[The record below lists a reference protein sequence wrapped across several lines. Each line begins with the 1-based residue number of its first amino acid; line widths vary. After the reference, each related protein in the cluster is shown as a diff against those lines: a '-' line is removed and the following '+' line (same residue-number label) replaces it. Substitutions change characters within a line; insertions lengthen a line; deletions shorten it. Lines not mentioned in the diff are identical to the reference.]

1 MATPG
6 QRHSSFSKRAQYT
19 LFTGYIA
26 AGVGALVGA
35 ILLGLS
41 LWQPQ
46 FLSGLR
52 GGAQDAALPAT
63 SATAEVRTESKSL
76 IASIRGYLRA
86 GSQNAALKR
95 EVEIA
100 RIRLKEA
107 EAVAGE
113 NARLKALLA
122 IRDGA
127 IKPVAVAR
135 LVGSTASSTRRFA
148 YLGAGSAQGVTVG
161 MPVISPRGVIGRI
174 LETGRNS
181 SRVLLILDSES
192 VLPVRRS
199 GDELVAFA
207 EGRGDSLLRIRLIN
221 LGINPL
227 KVGDMFL
234 TSGAGGYYR
243 PGTAVA
249 ILTRKTADGGLARIV
264 SDPAATDF
272 VAVMPIFEP
281 EAARVIDTP
290 VERAV
295 GDAVSGGGAGARS
308 GGGAAAR
315 NGGGA
320 R

>member
-1 MATPG
+1 MAPSA

-26 AGVGALVGA
+26 AGVGTLIGALLLA
-35 ILLGLS
+35 IS

-52 GGAQDAALPAT
+52 NGAQDVAAPAT
-63 SATAEVRTESKSL
+63 GSVAVARTESQGL
-76 IASIRGYLRA
+76 IATIRGYLRA

-95 EVEIA
+95 EMEIA

-107 EAVAGE
+107 EGVRQE

-122 IRDGA
+122 IRDGEV
-127 IKPVAVAR
+127 KPVAIAR
-135 LVGSTASSTRRFA
+135 LVGSSASSTRRFA
-148 YLGAGSAQGVTVG
+148 YLGAGSAQGVKVG
-161 MPVISPRGVIGRI
+161 MPVLSPRGVVGRI
-174 LETGRNS
+174 LEVGGNS

-199 GDELVAFA
+199 NDELVAFA
-207 EGRGDSLLRIRLIN
+207 EGRGDSLLRIKLIN
-221 LGINPL
+221 LGLNPL
-227 KVGDMFL
+227 KIGDLFL

-249 ILTRKTADGGLARIV
+249 ILTHKSADGGLARIV

-281 EAARVIDTP
+281 EAAKVIETP
-290 VERAV
+290 VEEVLGEAEG
-295 GDAVSGGGAGARS
+295 GD
-308 GGGAAAR
+308 
-315 NGGGA
+315 
-320 R
+320 

>member
-1 MATPG
+1 MAPSA
-6 QRHSSFSKRAQYT
+6 QRHAGFSKRAQYT

-26 AGVGALVGA
+26 AGLGMLVGALLLA
-35 ILLGLS
+35 IS

-52 GGAQDAALPAT
+52 GSAQDAALPAT
-63 SATAEVRTESKSL
+63 SAAATGRTESKGL
-76 IASIRGYLRA
+76 IANIRGYLRA

-107 EAVAGE
+107 EAVRQE

-122 IRDGA
+122 IREGA
-127 IKPVAVAR
+127 VKPVAVAR
-135 LVGSTASSTRRFA
+135 LVGSTAASSRRFA
-148 YLGAGSAQGVTVG
+148 YLGAGSAQGVAVG
-161 MPVISPRGVIGRI
+161 MPVISPRGVVGRI
-174 LETGRNS
+174 LEVGRNS

-207 EGRGDSLLRIRLIN
+207 EGRGDSLLRIKLIN

-249 ILTRKTADGGLARIV
+249 ILTHKSPDGGLARIV

-281 EAARVIDTP
+281 EATKVVDTP
-290 VERAV
+290 IEQAV
-295 GDAVSGGGAGARS
+295 GEAESE
-308 GGGAAAR
+308 
-315 NGGGA
+315 
-320 R
+320 

>member
-1 MATPG
+1 MASHAP
-6 QRHSSFSKRAQYT
+6 RHSGFSKRAQYT

-26 AGVGALVGA
+26 AGLGTIAGA
-35 ILLGLS
+35 ILLALS

-52 GGAQDAALPAT
+52 GTAQDAALPAT
-63 SATAEVRTESKSL
+63 STVATARTESKGL
-76 IASIRGYLRA
+76 IANIRGYLRA

-107 EAVAGE
+107 EAVKRE
-113 NARLKALLA
+113 NERLKTLLG
-122 IRDGA
+122 IRDGEV
-127 IKPVAVAR
+127 KPVAIAR
-135 LVGSTASSTRRFA
+135 LVGSTATSTRRFA
-148 YLGAGSAQGVTVG
+148 YLGAGSSQGVTVG
-161 MPVISPRGVIGRI
+161 MPVLSPRGVVGRI
-174 LETGRNS
+174 LEVGRNS

-199 GDELVAFA
+199 NDDLVAFA
-207 EGRGDSLLRIRLIN
+207 EGRGDSLLRIKLIN
-221 LGINPL
+221 LGLNPL
-227 KVGDMFL
+227 KVGDLFL

-249 ILTRKTADGGLARIV
+249 ILTQKSADGGLARVV

-281 EAARVIDTP
+281 EAARIADTP

-295 GDAVSGGGAGARS
+295 GDPRDAR
-308 GGGAAAR
+308 
-315 NGGGA
+315 
-320 R
+320 

>member
-1 MATPG
+1 MAPSA
-6 QRHSSFSKRAQYT
+6 QRRSGYSKRAQYT
-19 LFTGYIA
+19 LFTGYIV
-26 AGVGALVGA
+26 AGLGTLLGA
-35 ILLGLS
+35 ILLAVS
-41 LWQPQ
+41 LWHPP
-46 FLSGLR
+46 FLSELR
-52 GGAQDAALPAT
+52 GSAQDTAAPAT
-63 SATAEVRTESKSL
+63 RSVAVARTQSKGFIATV
-76 IASIRGYLRA
+76 RGYLRA
-86 GSQNAALKR
+86 GSQNAELKR

-107 EAVAGE
+107 EAIRRESAT
-113 NARLKALLA
+113 LKALLA

-127 IKPVAVAR
+127 TKPVAISR

-161 MPVISPRGVIGRI
+161 MPVVSPRGVVGRI

-181 SRVLLILDSES
+181 SRVLLLLDTES

-199 GDELVAFA
+199 NDELVAFA
-207 EGRGDSLLRIRLIN
+207 EGRGDSLLRIKLIN
-221 LGINPL
+221 LGLNPL
-227 KVGDMFL
+227 KVGDVFV

-249 ILTRKTADGGLARIV
+249 ILTAKTNDGGVARII

-281 EAARVIDTP
+281 EAVKVAETP

-295 GDAVSGGGAGARS
+295 ED
-308 GGGAAAR
+308 
-315 NGGGA
+315 
-320 R
+320 

>member
-1 MATPG
+1 MAPNA
-6 QRHSSFSKRAQYT
+6 QRHAGFSKRAQYT
-19 LFTGYIA
+19 LFTGYIV
-26 AGVGALVGA
+26 AGLGTLVGALLLA
-35 ILLGLS
+35 IS

-52 GGAQDAALPAT
+52 SGAQDAVAPAT
-63 SATAEVRTESKSL
+63 GTVAVARTESKGL
-76 IASIRGYLRA
+76 IATVRGYLRA
-86 GSQNAALKR
+86 GSQNAELKR

-107 EAVAGE
+107 EAVRQE
-113 NARLKALLA
+113 NARLKSLLA

-127 IKPVAVAR
+127 VKPVAIAR

-148 YLGAGSAQGVTVG
+148 YLGAGRGQGVEVG
-161 MPVISPRGVIGRI
+161 MPVVGPRGVVGRI
-174 LETGRNS
+174 LEVGRNS

-199 GDELVAFA
+199 NDELVAFA
-207 EGRGDSLLRIRLIN
+207 EGRGDSLLRIKLIN

-227 KVGDMFL
+227 KIGDLFL

-243 PGTAVA
+243 PGIAVA
-249 ILTRKTADGGLARIV
+249 ILTQKSPDGGLARIV

-281 EAARVIDTP
+281 EAAKAVDTP
-290 VERAV
+290 VEEAV
-295 GDAVSGGGAGARS
+295 GEAEEE
-308 GGGAAAR
+308 
-315 NGGGA
+315 
-320 R
+320 

>member
-1 MATPG
+1 MAPQG
-6 QRHSSFSKRAQYT
+6 QRHAGFSRRAQYT

-26 AGVGALVGA
+26 AGLGALAGA
-35 ILLGLS
+35 LLLALS

-52 GGAQDAALPAT
+52 GGAQDAAAPAT
-63 SATAEVRTESKSL
+63 RSVAAARTETKGL
-76 IASIRGYLRA
+76 IDTIRGYLRA

-95 EVEIA
+95 EMEIA

-107 EAVAGE
+107 EAVRQE

-122 IRDGA
+122 IREGEV
-127 IKPVAVAR
+127 KPVAIAR

-148 YLGAGSAQGVTVG
+148 YLGAGSAQGVKVG
-161 MPVISPRGVIGRI
+161 MPVISPRGVVGRI
-174 LETGRNS
+174 LEVGRNS

-199 GDELVAFA
+199 SDELVAFA

-227 KVGDMFL
+227 KVGDLFL

-249 ILTRKTADGGLARIV
+249 ILTEKSPDGGLARIV

-281 EAARVIDTP
+281 EAARIAETP
-290 VERAV
+290 VGRAV
-295 GDAVSGGGAGARS
+295 GEAEAR
-308 GGGAAAR
+308 R
-315 NGGGA
+315 
-320 R
+320 

>member
-1 MATPG
+1 MAPQS
-6 QRHSSFSKRAQYT
+6 QRHAGFSKRAQYT

-26 AGVGALVGA
+26 AGLGTLVGAL
-35 ILLGLS
+35 LLVIS

-52 GGAQDAALPAT
+52 TGAQDTVLPAT
-63 SATAEVRTESKSL
+63 EAASTVRTESKGL
-76 IASIRGYLRA
+76 IASIRGYFRA

-107 EAVAGE
+107 EALRQE

-122 IRDGA
+122 IRDGDV
-127 IKPVAVAR
+127 KPVAVAR
-135 LVGSTASSTRRFA
+135 LVGSTAASSRRFA

-161 MPVISPRGVIGRI
+161 MPVISPRGVVGRI
-174 LETGRNS
+174 LEVGRNS

-199 GDELVAFA
+199 NDELVAFA
-207 EGRGDSLLRIRLIN
+207 EGRGDSLLRIKLIN
-221 LGINPL
+221 LGLNPL
-227 KVGDMFL
+227 KVGDLFL
-234 TSGAGGYYR
+234 TSGAGGYYH

-249 ILTRKTADGGLARIV
+249 ILTQKTPDGGLARVV

-281 EAARVIDTP
+281 EAVKVADTP
-290 VERAV
+290 VEEVV
-295 GDAVSGGGAGARS
+295 GEAEAER
-308 GGGAAAR
+308 
-315 NGGGA
+315 
-320 R
+320 

>member
-1 MATPG
+1 MAPQG

-19 LFTGYIA
+19 QFTGYIA
-26 AGVGALVGA
+26 AGAGTLVGA
-35 ILLGLS
+35 ILLAVS

-52 GGAQDAALPAT
+52 GGAQDAAAPAT
-63 SATAEVRTESKSL
+63 QTAALARTESKGL
-76 IASIRGYLRA
+76 IASINGYFRA
-86 GSQNAALKR
+86 GRQNAALKR

-107 EAVAGE
+107 EAVRQE
-113 NARLKALLA
+113 NSRLKTLLA
-122 IRDGA
+122 IRDGDVR
-127 IKPVAVAR
+127 PVAIAR

-148 YLGAGSAQGVTVG
+148 YLGAGSAQGVAVG
-161 MPVISPRGVIGRI
+161 MPVISPRGVVGRI
-174 LETGRNS
+174 LEVGRNS

-207 EGRGDSLLRIRLIN
+207 EGRGDSLLRIKLIN
-221 LGINPL
+221 LGLNPL
-227 KVGDMFL
+227 KIGDMFL

-249 ILTRKTADGGLARIV
+249 ILTHKSADGGLARIV

-281 EAARVIDTP
+281 EAVKVVDTP
-290 VERAV
+290 AERAV
-295 GDAVSGGGAGARS
+295 GEREGA
-308 GGGAAAR
+308 
-315 NGGGA
+315 
-320 R
+320 